1 MNAAAVRELAMRLV
15 EEDVTGRRCTGHT
28 KVTIRAALRDF
39 LRWASRRGTPDLRL
53 MQKRDLVAYHGFL
66 ARQDSK
72 RTGKPLA
79 ATTVNYRFHVV
90 GLLFSCIYRAGII
103 AENPA
108 HGLELAIPEPAGW
121 RRRPL
126 TRDEVTRFLESIDT
140 ASAQGLKDRTL
151 FELIYSSGL
160 RVAEAAALK
169 VGDLDFDRRLM
180 VVRGKFDRDRMVPF
194 SEVARDFLVHYL
206 GDRIG
211 QADEWVFRGSRGAT
225 AGRHLASTSVSERFR
240 ELLRRFGMDRPEIST
255 HSLRHST
262 ATHLLENGASIR
274 HVQELLGHRSI
285 ESTVRYTHV
294 MTDGLARVY
303 RRHHPREHELFE
315 AVDDDYERRLS
326 TLVARR
332 PKEG

>member
-15 EEDVTGRRCTGHT
+15 EEDIAGRRCTEHS
-28 KVTIRAALRDF
+28 KVTTRAALRDF
-39 LRWASRRGTPDLRL
+39 LRWASRRGTPDILVL
-53 MQKRDLVAYHGFL
+53 GKRDLVAYHGFL
-66 ARQDSK
+66 SRQKSR
-72 RTGKPLA
+72 RTGESLA
-79 ATTVNYRFHVV
+79 ATTINYRFYVV

-108 HGLELAIPEPAGW
+108 HGLDLTIPEPAGW

-126 TRDEVTRFLESIDT
+126 TRDEVTRFLESIDSG
-140 ASAQGLKDRTL
+140 SAQGLKDRTL

-160 RVAEAAALK
+160 RVAEVAALK
-169 VGDLDFDRRLM
+169 VGDLDFERRLM

-194 SEVARDFLVHYL
+194 SEVARDFLVCYL
-206 GDRIG
+206 GDRIERPE
-211 QADEWVFRGSRGAT
+211 DWVFHGSRGPT
-225 AGRHLASTSVSERFR
+225 AGRHLASRSVSERFR
-240 ELLRRFGMDRPEIST
+240 ELLRRFDMDRPEIST

-294 MTDGLARVY
+294 MTDGLAKVY

-315 AVDDDYERRLS
+315 AVDDEYERRLS

>member
-1 MNAAAVRELAMRLV
+1 MNAAAIRELAVRLL
-15 EEDVTGRRCTGHT
+15 EEDIAGRRCTEHS
-28 KVTIRAALRDF
+28 KVIIRAALRDF
-39 LRWASRRGTPDLRL
+39 LRWASRRGTPDILAL
-53 MQKRDLVAYHGFL
+53 GKRDLVAYHGFL
-66 ARQDSK
+66 SRQKSK
-72 RTGKPLA
+72 RSGESLA
-79 ATTVNYRFHVV
+79 ATTINSRFGTVR
-90 GLLFSCIYRAGII
+90 LCFSCLYRAGII

-108 HGLELAIPEPAGW
+108 HGLELAIPVPAGW

-126 TRDEVTRFLESIDT
+126 TRDEVTRFLESIDSG
-140 ASAQGLKDRTL
+140 SAQGLKDRTL

-160 RVAEAAALK
+160 RVAEAAALR
-169 VGDLDFDRRLM
+169 VGDLDFEQRLM

-206 GDRIG
+206 GDRID
-211 QADEWVFRGSRGAT
+211 QADAWVFRGSRGAT
-225 AGRHLASTSVSERFR
+225 AGRHLASSSVSERFR

-315 AVDDDYERRLS
+315 AVDDEYERRMS
-326 TLVARR
+326 TLVARK

>member
-1 MNAAAVRELAMRLV
+1 MNAAVFRELAVRLL
-15 EEDVTGRRCTGHT
+15 EEDIAGRRCTEHS

-39 LRWASRRGTPDLRL
+39 LRWASRRGTPDIRALG
-53 MQKRDLVAYHGFL
+53 KRDLVAYHGFL
-66 ARQDSK
+66 SRQKSK
-72 RTGKPLA
+72 RSGESLA
-79 ATTVNYRFHVV
+79 ATTINGRFGTVR
-90 GLLFSCIYRAGII
+90 LCFSCLYRAGII

-108 HGLELAIPEPAGW
+108 HGLDLTIPEPAGW

-126 TRDEVTRFLESIDT
+126 TRDEVTRFLESID
-140 ASAQGLKDRTL
+140 AGSAQGLKDRTL

-169 VGDLDFDRRLM
+169 VGDLDFERRLM

-194 SEVARDFLVHYL
+194 SEVARDFLVRYL
-206 GDRIG
+206 GDRI
-211 QADEWVFRGSRGAT
+211 QRPDDWVFHGSRGPT
-225 AGRHLASTSVSERFR
+225 AGRHLASRSVSERFR
-240 ELLRRFGMDRPEIST
+240 ELLQRFDMDRPEIST

-294 MTDGLARVY
+294 MTDGLAKVY

-315 AVDDDYERRLS
+315 AIDDEYERRLS
-326 TLVARR
+326 SLVARW